1 MSKITSLGLII
12 SMSLSLAIG
21 GCTQN
26 PSITLHNLAE
36 KEGLTRLTL
45 KTNNHD
51 IEAYTSGNTSNTEH
65 LHIYLEG
72 DGNPW
77 FKGREPAINPTTRN
91 PIALKLMLQD
101 PQPSVYLNRPCYA
114 LLSKEGAR
122 KNRISKDDRCPSK
135 FWTSG
140 RYSQEVV
147 KAMNEALDTIKE
159 RTGAKDFSLIGYSGG
174 GALAVL
180 IASSRS
186 DVKNLLSIAANL
198 DHAKWTQHFGYLPL
212 DSSLNPIDYFP
223 MGNNIERWHLIAK
236 KDKTIPASILISA
249 ATSDVG
255 SHIKEYENFDH
266 RCCWGKYWPE
276 ILRLTLPP

>member
-1 MSKITSLGLII
+1 MAL
-12 SMSLSLAIG
+12 G

-26 PSITLHNLAE
+26 PSIPLHNLA
-36 KEGLTRLTL
+36 KKAGLTRFNI
-45 KTNNHD
+45 KTSNHR
-51 IEAYTSGNTSNTEH
+51 IEAFASNNMSNIEH

-91 PIALKLMLQD
+91 PVALKLMLQD
-101 PQPSVYLNRPCYA
+101 SQPSVYLNRPCYA
-114 LLSKEGAR
+114 LLKGDSAY
-122 KNRISKDDRCPSK
+122 KNQISKDEHCHSK
-135 FWTSG
+135 LWTSG

-159 RTGAKDFSLIGYSGG
+159 QTGAKTFSLIGYSGG

-198 DHAKWTQHFGYLPL
+198 DHTKWTQHFGYLPL
-212 DSSLNPIDYFP
+212 NSSLNPIDYFP
-223 MGNNIERWHLIAK
+223 LSHKIERWHLIAK

-249 ATSDVG
+249 AILDVG
-255 SHIKEYENFDH
+255 SNIKEYESFDH
-266 RCCWGKYWPE
+266 RCCWEKYWPE
-276 ILRLTLPP
+276 VLRLTLPP